1 MLLLLNSN
9 HRHRKGLVTDAS
21 GHNVTHVRYTHPL
34 ARLVREFVGVPL
46 RAERPAE
53 EVAQDR
59 RAADREESSYLDEY
73 IALLAATDAQLP
85 EFWCPLARCNQP
97 ECVVGVMGSSALDLF
112 EQTIG

>member
-1 MLLLLNSN
+1 MS
-9 HRHRKGLVTDAS
+9 
-21 GHNVTHVRYTHPL
+21 RYTHPL
-34 ARLVREFVGVPL
+34 ARLVREFVGVAVAGGKGPL
-46 RAERPAE
+46 RR
-53 EVAQDR
+53 VAQDR